1 MPTSLR
7 ARSAAADVAGKNGHS
22 LISNEKFR
30 QLYAALLKYELIE
43 EHLRSTPTNG
53 TEDDRGYFAGA
64 VGVMLDLER
73 DDTVVL
79 SPRTQAVGYV
89 KGLPFRDLLH
99 HHNGRGMGEA
109 AQFGFATANVITPPS
124 AGAGAQAGLATG
136 AALAN
141 KIAKNRK
148 IAVGFM
154 DGGAGTLE
162 SCTEAFELA
171 ADR

>member
-43 EHLRSTPTNG
+43 EHLRSTSTNG
-53 TEDDRGYFAGA
+53 TEDDRGHFAGA
-64 VGVMLDLER
+64 VGVMLDLEC

-89 KGLPFRDLLH
+89 KGLQFRDLLH
-99 HHNGRGMGEA
+99 HHNGRGTGEA
-109 AQFGFATANVITPPS
+109 AQFGFATANVIMPPS
-124 AGAGAQAGLATG
+124 AGAGAQAGSGDGRGVGEQDREEPQDCCGIHGRRRRYA
-136 AALAN
+136 
-141 KIAKNRK
+141 RK
-148 IAVGFM
+148 
-154 DGGAGTLE
+154 LH
-162 SCTEAFELA
+162 
-171 ADR
+171 